1 MDTMLGFAAIA
12 IITVVALFAA
22 LALNWVL
29 LRATF
34 LLMQPANAERQIPRA
49 QIAHGTRLVAQ
60 AFGRAH

>member
-12 IITVVALFAA
+12 IITVAALFAA

-34 LLMQPANAERQIPRA
+34 LLMQPATVERQIPRA
-49 QIAHGTRLVAQ
+49 PIAHGTRLVAQ
-60 AFGRAH
+60 AFGRAR